1 MQISVSY
8 SHSPVFWATDNT
20 SVRKLGSFTSL
31 HWPLKDNRGLIT
43 FTQFYM
49 ELEIKVL
56 ITKLILYSCKFQFH
70 THILQS
76 SGQQTVLQLGS

>member
-31 HWPLKDNRGLIT
+31 HWPLKDNRGLISFSAIC
-43 FTQFYM
+43 FTLDGSSCTTMSPLQFSLLKLMYF
-49 ELEIKVL
+49 VL
-56 ITKLILYSCKFQFH
+56 MM
-70 THILQS
+70 
-76 SGQQTVLQLGS
+76 VA

>member
-20 SVRKLGSFTSL
+20 SVRKLGLFTSL